1 LSGTLA
7 AVVDPLAGAREAAR
21 DRGAFVKNKKV
32 AALLFGINIPVLAGQ
47 LWPAGAPPFAR
58 VVNIAFL
65 CATLIV
71 FAMMLRAPR

>member
-1 LSGTLA
+1 M
-7 AVVDPLAGAREAAR
+7 
-21 DRGAFVKNKKV
+21 KNKKIT
-32 AALLFGINIPVLAGQ
+32 ALLFGVNIPVLAGQ

-71 FAMMLRAPR
+71 FALMLRAPR